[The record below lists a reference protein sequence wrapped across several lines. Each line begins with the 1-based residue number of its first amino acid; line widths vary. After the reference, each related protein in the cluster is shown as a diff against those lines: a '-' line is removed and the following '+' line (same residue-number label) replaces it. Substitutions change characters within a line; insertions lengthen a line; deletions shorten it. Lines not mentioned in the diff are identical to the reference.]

1 MAKAAEKANK
11 PVTAADF
18 LNKGFK
24 KPSKAAIKSGKARL
38 LMEDVVRRAERK
50 LEELKKQTQAETA
63 SIEEKAETL
72 AEELFHK
79 PGSLLTQKELAHI
92 STESGCVD
100 ETTASFIFCRDLL
113 TVNTFRTING
123 VCNNRPNPPQGASAT
138 RFRRLQPP
146 VYEDGIS
153 SMRGAMQART
163 LSEDLDVSLIT
174 TVNPFLPPY
183 PSARTVSKSIVRDR
197 NETECDFTHLLM
209 QFGQF
214 LDHDMDL
221 GPEFEEECEGCIFT
235 ETCEP
240 IPVARDD
247 DTFGVDTPQEG
258 DCLSFRRAIPV
269 CQFDTPGSFSP
280 REQVNDLTSYI
291 DGSMIYGSNIEQE
304 DAVRQF
310 EDGLLRV
317 GYPVAPETGDTLP
330 VDTEGLVACPARND
344 CFLCGDVRCN
354 EQVSL
359 SVMHTIWLR
368 EHNRLAKGL
377 KEINPHWSDE
387 RLYQEAR
394 KIVGAEIQKIVYF
407 DYLPKVMGPA
417 IFDTLIGPYE
427 GYDRTVDASVPNSFA
442 TAAYRYGHSLIRPFF
457 DRLGPG
463 YMPIAAGPLNL
474 VDMFFNPPQIAN
486 SGGVDAFVRGW
497 VTQESRRMDEFL
509 NSVLT
514 TQLFQTDDG
523 PGMDLASLNIQR
535 QRDHGLPPY
544 ILWRNFCQRV
554 FPQLEMPEFENQ
566 LTLIK
571 FLQVYGS
578 KDTIDLWIGG
588 LAEDRLSDSL
598 LGATFACIFGLTF
611 RNARDGDRFY
621 FERPGVFVFRQRRAI
636 METTSFSRI
645 FCENGDNIE
654 EIQPD
659 AFLSNQTRI
668 QCNSYNFPPLDLEL
682 WREPICYIRVQLPSD
697 LQSAIELILAVA
709 KRTGEDPLQVFS
721 GNAVCLPVPCPTQRA
736 PIMLAVYPD
745 IQDLNACTFTSD
757 LPYESSPGQSAMFVS
772 EQITSDMIGTNGL
785 FRDLESCIAS
795 TTPAIS
801 WSCPTAVQSNLKAS
815 SENNDRMNNPE
826 NPNSFIE
833 APAGLL
839 EKFAKFI
846 PSLNDDNES
855 QIQAKKD
862 DKMTDALEKELA
874 GSFVKDQELV
884 TELREVMKQLD

>member
-38 LMEDVVRRAERK
+38 LLEDVVRRAERK
-50 LEELKKQTQAETA
+50 LEELKKQTQAKTA
-63 SIEEKAETL
+63 SIEQKAETL

-79 PGSLLTQKELAHI
+79 PGSLLTQEELAHI
-92 STESGCVD
+92 STESGCVN
-100 ETTASFIFCRDLL
+100 ETAASFRFCRNLL
-113 TVNTFRTING
+113 TINTFRTING
-123 VCNNRPNPPQGASAT
+123 VCNNRRYPSQGASAT

-153 SMRGAMQART
+153 SMRGAMQAQT

-197 NETECDFTHLLM
+197 EQNELDFTHLLM

-221 GPEFEEECEGCIFT
+221 GPELEEECEGCTFT
-235 ETCEP
+235 ETCQP

-247 DTFGVDTPQEG
+247 DTFGLGTPQNG

-269 CQFDTPGSFSP
+269 CQFNTPCSFSP
-280 REQVNDLTSYI
+280 REQLNDITSYI

-304 DAVRQF
+304 NAVRLFQN
-310 EDGLLRV
+310 GSLRV
-317 GYPVAPETGDTLP
+317 GPPLAPNTGDTLP
-330 VDTEGLVACPARND
+330 VDTEGLVACPGRND

-368 EHNRLAKGL
+368 EHNRLAEGL
-377 KEINPHWSDE
+377 KEINPLWDDE

-394 KIVGAEIQKIVYF
+394 KIVGAEIQKIVYY
-407 DYLPKVMGPA
+407 DYLPKVMGPG
-417 IFDTLIGPYE
+417 IFNTLIGPYE

-463 YMPIAAGPLNL
+463 YEPIQAGPLNL

-486 SGGVDAFVRGW
+486 SGGVDPIVRGW
-497 VTQESRRMDEFL
+497 VTQEPRRMDEFL

-578 KDTIDLWIGG
+578 KETIDLWIGG
-588 LAEDRLSDSL
+588 LAEDRLPDSL
-598 LGATFACIFGLTF
+598 LGATFACIFGITF
-611 RNARDGDRFY
+611 KNVRDGDRFY
-621 FERPGVFVFRQRRAI
+621 FERPGVFRFRQRREI
-636 METTSFSRI
+636 TETTSFSRI
-645 FCENGDNIE
+645 FCENGDDIT

-659 AFLSNQTRI
+659 AFLSNQTRVD
-668 QCNSYNFPPLDLEL
+668 CGYFPKLDLEL
-682 WREPICYIRVQLPSD
+682 WREPICYVRVQLPSD
-697 LQSAIELILAVA
+697 LQSTIRLILAVA
-709 KRTGEDPLQVFS
+709 LLTGEDPLQVFS
-721 GNAVCLPVPCPTQRA
+721 ANGVCLPVPCPTPHA
-736 PIMLAVYPD
+736 PLLLVVYPD
-745 IQDLNACTFTSD
+745 IPDLNACTFTSD
-757 LPYESSPGQSAMFVS
+757 LPYQPLADQTATFFSDE
-772 EQITSDMIGTNGL
+772 ITSDMIGTKGL
-785 FRDLESCIAS
+785 FRDLDSCTAS

-815 SENNDRMNNPE
+815 SQNSDTMS
-826 NPNSFIE
+826 PNSLMK
-833 APAGLL
+833 APPGILKRLA
-839 EKFAKFI
+839 EYI
-846 PSLNDDNES
+846 HSLQDDSES

-884 TELREVMKQLD
+884 MELREAMKQLD